1 MRDLAMFPIRK
12 GPVVR
17 MVPYKDGKANRG
29 HSCVKGRFAWGYAN
43 HRERVLKPMIRET
56 ITEPWREVSWEE
68 AIGRVASEFK
78 RIQATYG
85 RGSIRGH
92 YLLALHGR
100 GNFPGAKTRSRDLR
114 QQQCRYLRPR
124 LPLADRLRL
133 EHNIWNVRG
142 HAGLRFDW

>member
-17 MVPYKDGKANRG
+17 MVPYKDGKAKHG
-29 HSCVKGRFAWGYAN
+29 LLVKGRFAWGYAN

-85 RGSIRGH
+85 DSSARLG
-92 YLLALHGR
+92 ALPPR
-100 GNFPGAKTRSRDLR
+100 AARTRKLSW
-114 QQQCRYLRPR
+114 CKNSF
-124 LPLADRLRL
+124 A
-133 EHNIWNVRG
+133 
-142 HAGLRFDW
+142 